1 MGKRKTSSS
10 NNVNAEAKTSRST
23 RTTRTT
29 RTKNNNSNNKS
40 LQKKKE
46 KEKVITTTKTT
57 AKSRGKPTTV
67 SIIWK
72 LVTHHADIFNKH
84 VLPKLNETE
93 IYCFSE
99 ANKESLRCV
108 LRAGRVKTKNIFAKK
123 RLVWNVGECA
133 NLSLMK
139 WAWNETNP
147 TNAREREMNHSKA
160 WFCAKVVQTNKLE
173 LLKYIR
179 EVKKCGWDEET
190 IKMAARI
197 GNLEI
202 LKYCFE
208 NECPCGE
215 EVEYGQMLFELAAIG
230 GHVDCLRVLFE
241 ELDPPEESG
250 TEERVAEH
258 AAEYGYPDVLKY
270 LVEERE
276 LSDSVI
282 EECVSTSV
290 NYSQLECL
298 KYLVEDAE
306 APLDDWKL
314 LAYARDSSEDE
325 DIVDYLREKGCPEPT
340 DEEWAEHRS
349 IWG

>member
-1 MGKRKTSSS
+1 M
-10 NNVNAEAKTSRST
+10 
-23 RTTRTT
+23 
-29 RTKNNNSNNKS
+29 
-40 LQKKKE
+40 
-46 KEKVITTTKTT
+46 
-57 AKSRGKPTTV
+57 
-67 SIIWK
+67 
-72 LVTHHADIFNKH
+72 
-84 VLPKLNETE
+84 
-93 IYCFSE
+93 
-99 ANKESLRCV
+99 
-108 LRAGRVKTKNIFAKK
+108 
-123 RLVWNVGECA
+123 
-133 NLSLMK
+133 
-139 WAWNETNP
+139 
-147 TNAREREMNHSKA
+147 
-160 WFCAKVVQTNKLE
+160 
-173 LLKYIR
+173 
-179 EVKKCGWDEET
+179 
-190 IKMAARI
+190 
-197 GNLEI
+197 
-202 LKYCFE
+202 
-208 NECPCGE
+208 
-215 EVEYGQMLFELAAIG
+215 
-230 GHVDCLRVLFE
+230 DCLRVLFE

-349 IWG
+349 IWE

>member
-1 MGKRKTSSS
+1 
-10 NNVNAEAKTSRST
+10 
-23 RTTRTT
+23 
-29 RTKNNNSNNKS
+29 
-40 LQKKKE
+40 
-46 KEKVITTTKTT
+46 
-57 AKSRGKPTTV
+57 
-67 SIIWK
+67 
-72 LVTHHADIFNKH
+72 
-84 VLPKLNETE
+84 
-93 IYCFSE
+93 
-99 ANKESLRCV
+99 
-108 LRAGRVKTKNIFAKK
+108 
-123 RLVWNVGECA
+123 
-133 NLSLMK
+133 MK

-147 TNAREREMNHSKA
+147 TNTREREMNHNKA
-160 WFCAKVVQTNKLE
+160 RFCAKVVQTNKLE

-241 ELDPPEESG
+241 ELDPPEESE

-282 EECVSTSV
+282 EECVSISV

-349 IWG
+349 I